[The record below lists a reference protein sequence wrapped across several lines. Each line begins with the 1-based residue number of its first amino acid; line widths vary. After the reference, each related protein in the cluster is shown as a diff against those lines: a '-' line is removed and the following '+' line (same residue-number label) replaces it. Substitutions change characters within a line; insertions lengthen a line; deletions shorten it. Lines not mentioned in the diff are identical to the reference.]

1 MNSNEMEKEKK
12 KMVCCQRLLF
22 SHTQTKHF
30 YFYRQPSHWMGYVW
44 VSLSTLLWRIA
55 LNGSAKTKLWLH
67 SQFTKSYTY
76 CVHALKCTAHHHQKL
91 FFSCTK
97 RYNQPKATV
106 RRYERWCGKKWSDE
120 NKLFHI
126 IFFACFIASNAWMKC
141 TSTLQAATTCT
152 KNSRMK
158 LFFFYT
164 AQHTSTTCTHV
175 CESTHIL
182 KSLLSFELALIEWK
196 NRQRRDCRY
205 LCYVVVVAV
214 DTAVKLKTKPWLATN
229 NSSAL
234 I

>member
-1 MNSNEMEKEKK
+1 MA
-12 KMVCCQRLLF
+12 CCQRLVF

-126 IFFACFIASNAWMKC
+126 IFFCVLHCFKCMNEVHKHIASRYYMHQEFAYEIVFFSIRRKH
-141 TSTLQAATTCT
+141 TSATCT
-152 KNSRMK
+152 
-158 LFFFYT
+158 
-164 AQHTSTTCTHV
+164 HTHV

-196 NRQRRDCRY
+196 IVN
-205 LCYVVVVAV
+205 AV
-214 DTAVKLKTKPWLATN
+214 IAGISAMLLLLPSIPL
-229 NSSAL
+229 SS
-234 I
+234 